1 MAVDP
6 LTIDL
11 AGRVAI
17 VTGGAAGIG
26 RGIATQ
32 LARCGADVVI
42 ADVDGDGAQRTA
54 NEVEAME
61 RRSLALA
68 CDVMDTEQVRSTIA
82 RTEAYFGRLDILV
95 NNAGGV
101 KFRPF
106 LEQNERSWRRHI
118 DLNLSSV
125 FEATSAAAPLMIR
138 GRQGGS
144 IVNLASIEA
153 TRAAPGYAVYAAS
166 KAAVLSFTR
175 SMALE
180 LADDG
185 IRVNAISPDWTRT
198 PGNLGLTGAQRTD
211 ELPEPSPKEQELAE
225 RYVPLRRQGTI
236 EECGRLVAFL
246 CSPHAAYITGVNVP
260 VDGGTWASSGW
271 LRSSSSGW
279 TVWGE

>member
-1 MAVDP
+1 MAFEP
-6 LTIDL
+6 IAIDL

-17 VTGGAAGIG
+17 VTGGGSGIG
-26 RGIATQ
+26 RGIATE
-32 LARCGADVVI
+32 LARWGADVVI
-42 ADVDGDGAQRTA
+42 ADVDGEGAQRTA
-54 NEVEAME
+54 DVVEAME
-61 RRSLALA
+61 RRSLAVA
-68 CDVMDTEQVRSTIA
+68 CDVMDTEQVRSMIA
-82 RTEAYFGRLDILV
+82 RTEAHFGRLDILV

-125 FEATSAAAPLMIR
+125 LEATSAAAPVMIR
-138 GRQGGS
+138 GGQGGS
-144 IVNLASIEA
+144 IINLASIEA

-180 LADDG
+180 LADGG
-185 IRVNAISPDWTRT
+185 IRVNAISPDLTRT
-198 PGNLGLTGAQRTD
+198 PGNLGLTDLQPND
-211 ELPEPSPKEQELAE
+211 ELPEPSPKEQERAE

-246 CSPHAAYITGVNVP
+246 CSTHAAYITGVNIP

-271 LRSSSSGW
+271 LRSSSNRW